1 MAWQHI
7 TPQLT
12 MKGCKFSA
20 MDATDDDI
28 VWNGSEEDGKLRS

>member
-1 MAWQHI
+1 
-7 TPQLT
+7 